1 MSHISNN
8 KEENLAKAFAS
19 WSGGKDGCLA
29 LYRAK
34 QRGMDVRF
42 LVNMLSENGERSCS
56 HGIRA
61 AVINKQAEALGIEI
75 VQKPTTTNTYEK
87 IFVNTLQELKKKG
100 VTDGVFGDIDFNP
113 HREWNE
119 RVCGGAGIKLHLPLW
134 LEDQTKLMEEFID
147 AGFKSVVVAVKAD
160 LLGREILG
168 RTVDRALLGYL
179 VGLDNNITPCG
190 EAGEYHTLVVDGPIF
205 QKRLEIVKSEKV
217 SRGEHHFLEI
227 PETKLVKSEA

>member
-1 MSHISNN
+1 MV
-8 KEENLAKAFAS
+8 KAFAS
-19 WSGGKDGCLA
+19 WSGGKDCCLA

-34 QRGMDVRF
+34 KAGMDIQF
-42 LVNMLSENGERSCS
+42 LVNTVSEDGIRSCS

-61 AVINKQAEALGIEI
+61 MVINKQAEALGIPI
-75 VQKPTTTNTYEK
+75 VQKPTTTETYEK
-87 IFVNTLQELKKKG
+87 IFVGTLKELKKKG

-119 RVCGGAGIKLHLPLW
+119 RVCAGAGIKLHLPLW

-160 LLGREILG
+160 LLGKDILG
-168 RTVDRALLGYL
+168 RIVDREFLGYL
-179 VGLDNNITPCG
+179 AGLNKDITPCG
-190 EAGEYHTLVVDGPIF
+190 EAGEFHTLVVDGPIF
-205 QKRLEIVKSEKV
+205 QKRVEIVESEKV

-227 PETKLVKSEA
+227 LKTRLTNKKPAGR